1 MKEVC
6 RHCSISQTTT
16 QSPLNGVGANTGNG
30 HLHSV
35 IKGCV
40 PFVKPYLGSYDCN
53 CVKGNSIQFDIT
65 PSEQTRIDNL
75 QYGCSGSAL
84 GVTQGRVKEL
94 LARAASGIQY
104 ESEGVR
110 ISRLQQMTAACSS
123 DDVVRLGPIVVQT
136 CPPLPAP
143 PAPPAPLC
151 PLTKNQ
157 KY

>member
-1 MKEVC
+1 MKGGC

-30 HLHSV
+30 RLHSV
-35 IKGCV
+35 VKGCI

-65 PSEQTRIDNL
+65 PSEQTRVNNL

-84 GVTQGRVKEL
+84 GVTQTRVKQL
-94 LARAASGIQY
+94 LARASSGIQY
-104 ESEGVR
+104 ESEGTR
-110 ISRLQQMTAACSS
+110 ISRLQQLTAACSS
-123 DDVVRLGPIVVQT
+123 SGPPIIIQR

-143 PAPPAPLC
+143 PAPPAPSC

-157 KY
+157 KYG